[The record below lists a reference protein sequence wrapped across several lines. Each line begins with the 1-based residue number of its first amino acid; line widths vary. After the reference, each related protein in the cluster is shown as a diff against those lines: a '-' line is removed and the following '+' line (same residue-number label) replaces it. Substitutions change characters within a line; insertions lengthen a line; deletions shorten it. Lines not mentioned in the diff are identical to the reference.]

1 MSHLKRYSARV
12 IHALPRGVSWPF
24 TTERLTAIASVVTIL
39 GLPTALY
46 QLWDLHD
53 QHRLR
58 SLQVL
63 MYVLTST
70 PN

>member
-1 MSHLKRYSARV
+1 MSDDGPKNAFELAM
-12 IHALPRGVSWPF
+12 
-24 TTERLTAIASVVTIL
+24 ER
-39 GLPTALY
+39 
-46 QLWDLHD
+46 LHD